1 MDAALVARGLARGVH
16 VAASLSVFGAVLSHA
31 VIAPAALRQA
41 PAQAAARVTGLICGV
56 IRVSLTVA
64 VVAGTIWLVLE
75 AIYIAGG
82 DRLADGIAVLGPVLS
97 ETNFGHLLA
106 IRLALL
112 VLAAVVFG
120 SGCNRGRTVIAFGL
134 AGAAVVLQAALGHGA
149 AMAGAEGHLLLVSL
163 ALHLLA
169 AGAWLGSLAPLLI
182 IVGVLPRAASHAAAV
197 RFSILG
203 TSCVPV
209 LVATTLLQGWYLVGG
224 ISGLFGTAYGRIA
237 LAKLALFAV
246 LLGFAAVHRFWLVPA
261 LMAADAGVAPT
272 QLRHSILAE
281 TLVGLLVVILAGIL
295 LNLSPNMAMTAGQ

>member
-169 AGAWLGSLAPLLI
+169 AGAWLGGLAPLLI
-182 IVGVLPRAASHAAAV
+182 SVGVLPRAASHAAAA

-246 LLGFAAVHRFWLVPA
+246 LLGFAAVHRFRLVPA